1 MSFEMISWWKVLVL
15 RLPVMLCELENA
27 AAHTDVLCVLFTLEQ
42 ETLHQN
48 GVLSSLYH
56 LRAEVAWG
64 NFF

>member
-1 MSFEMISWWKVLVL
+1 ML